1 MKGERTVKNWK
12 KMLGVLLAGAL
23 VLGGCGGTKKE
34 QAVGSK
40 TIPEL
45 KIAISPYQDADTLR
59 TKTEPLGKMLQAK
72 LKEKGYEVQKITL
85 NVGTSYNAVGEALSA
100 GSADV
105 GFISGATYVLCDR
118 DVDVLLTALRE
129 GIDKD
134 TTDLS
139 VWNNGQPDKFTKNLV
154 KYYRSAL
161 VVGPSPKGQALLAKV
176 KRGEKPTWE
185 ELDSLNW
192 AVMSPASA
200 SGYLYPSLW
209 LKENYGK
216 TLKDL
221 SHVVQSDSYT
231 TSTARLASGQVDVMV
246 AYSHIRAKMEKDWQ
260 VKLGG
265 TGSNWDQTGIIG
277 VTGKIFNDTVSVSK
291 TSKVMQD
298 PAFRKALGEALI
310 EIGKTEEGLKVLKT
324 IGHKGYDWAQASDYD
339 GERKIRKEL
348 Q

>member
-1 MKGERTVKNWK
+1 MKNWK
-12 KMLGVLLAGAL
+12 KMVGVLLAGAL

-216 TLKDL
+216 TLKDPERPVPCGPVRFL
-221 SHVVQSDSYT
+221 YHFNGSAGFRPGGCDGGLFPYPGQNGK
-231 TSTARLASGQVDVMV
+231 RLAGQIGGDRV
-246 AYSHIRAKMEKDWQ
+246 H
-260 VKLGG
+260 LGSDRDHRG
-265 TGSNWDQTGIIG
+265 H
-277 VTGKIFNDTVSVSK
+277 
-291 TSKVMQD
+291 
-298 PAFRKALGEALI
+298 GE
-310 EIGKTEEGLKVLKT
+310 
-324 IGHKGYDWAQASDYD
+324 D
-339 GERKIRKEL
+339 L

>member
-12 KMLGVLLAGAL
+12 KMMGVLLAGAL

-185 ELDSLNW
+185 ELDRLNW

-265 TGSNWDQTGIIG
+265 TGSIWDQTGIIG